1 MDISIQ
7 NIDVEF
13 DLIVHVSEREKE
25 VLNLSK
31 VGKVAKEIGSILF
44 ISSRTV
50 ETHLKNLKRK

>member
-31 VGKVAKEIGSILF
+31 VGKVAK
-44 ISSRTV
+44 T
-50 ETHLKNLKRK
+50 LKTK